1 MKRFLVLAILLI
13 AIPSYATQTI
23 EVNGTQ
29 INLCPSNNGLTYCT
43 KADEANSIMV
53 LLNYK
58 QSAEYKETKLQKFN
72 SNVSKGANTINT
84 VGDGV
89 RVIGSYFGHA
99 SF

>member
-1 MKRFLVLAILLI
+1 MKQFLVLAIMLI
-13 AIPSYATQTI
+13 TIPVYAAQTI
-23 EVNGTQ
+23 TVNGTQ

-58 QSAEYKETKLQKFN
+58 QPAEYKEAKLQKFN
-72 SNVSKGANTINT
+72 NNVTSGVNTVNT

>member
-1 MKRFLVLAILLI
+1 MKRFLVLAMLLI
-13 AIPSYATQTI
+13 AIPSYAAQTI
-23 EVNGTQ
+23 EINGIQ

-43 KADEANSIMV
+43 KADEANSITA

-58 QSAEYKETKLQKFN
+58 QPIDYKETKLQKFN
-72 SNVSKGANTINT
+72 NGVTSGVNTVNT